1 MPDASPHLTS
11 GLALLHQA
19 QKHGDEIGAEL
30 DKAIR
35 RRAKEVIRLLDQA
48 AQHCGGPSASHSA
61 HIVEQKTRHATDL
74 RAEVWS
80 GVTHVIADVRAELAS
95 VRRGPWSRVRVV
107 GTLRF
112 NQLANRAEPN
122 TVYQHRGVR
131 WTTDHLARPVQ
142 VHGRVSRRSGLTK
155 RLGARLQKAIG
166 KEGRPTD
173 VGFHL
178 LAHSLGGPTNRL
190 NVVPG
195 NGRSIGDGKPNLN
208 QGEYKS
214 FELEIGQLLKN
225 GRIVRVRIQA
235 VYDHG
240 NTSTRPDS
248 FVYSY
253 QVDYGRTKH
262 RRFVNK

>member
-1 MPDASPHLTS
+1 MPDVSPHLTS
-11 GLALLHQA
+11 GLAQLRRA
-19 QKHGDEIGAEL
+19 RTEGDALGTEL
-30 DKAIR
+30 GELIR
-35 RRAKEVIRLLDQA
+35 RRATEITRLVDQA
-48 AQHCGGPSASHSA
+48 AQLSGGHRAVGPA
-61 HIVEQKTRHATDL
+61 HVIEQETRHVTDL
-74 RAEVWS
+74 CAEAWTE
-80 GVTHVIADVRAELAS
+80 VTHVIADACAELDS
-95 VRRGPWSRVRVV
+95 VKRGPWHRVRVV

-131 WTTDHLARPVQ
+131 WKTDHLARPVQ
-142 VHGRVSRRSGLTK
+142 VSGRVTRRSGLTK
-155 RLGARLQKAIG
+155 RLGSRLQNAIG

-214 FELEIGQLLKN
+214 FELEIAQLLKE
-225 GRIVRVRIQA
+225 GRKVRVRIQA
-235 VYDHG
+235 VYDHD
-240 NTSTRPDS
+240 NTSTRPDL

-253 QVDYGRTKH
+253 QVGDGRLKNRT
-262 RRFVNK
+262 FVNK

>member
-11 GLALLHQA
+11 GLALLQRA
-19 QKHGDEIGAEL
+19 REDGDALGREL
-30 DKAIR
+30 DELIR
-35 RRAKEVIRLLDQA
+35 RRAKEVTRLVDQA
-48 AQHCGGPSASHSA
+48 AQLSGGHRAAEPARVIEREA
-61 HIVEQKTRHATDL
+61 RHATDL
-74 RAEVWS
+74 CAEVLTE
-80 GVTHVIADVRAELAS
+80 VTHVIADACAELDS
-95 VRRGPWSRVRVV
+95 VKRGPWHRVRVV
-107 GTLRF
+107 GTLAF

-131 WTTDHLARPVQ
+131 WKTDHLARPVQ
-142 VHGRVSRRSGLTK
+142 VSGRVKRRSGLTK
-155 RLGARLQKAIG
+155 RLGSRLQNTIG

-214 FELEIGQLLKN
+214 FELEISQLLKE
-225 GRIVRVRIQA
+225 GRRVRVRIRA
-235 VYDHG
+235 VYDHD
-240 NTSTRPDS
+240 NTSTRPDF

-253 QVDYGRTKH
+253 QVGDGRFKH
-262 RRFVNK
+262 RTFVNK

>member
-11 GLALLHQA
+11 GMALLQRA
-19 QKHGDEIGAEL
+19 QKDGDAVCAEL
-30 DKAIR
+30 DEAIR
-35 RRAKEVIRLLDQA
+35 RRAKEIIRLVDQA
-48 AQHCGGPSASHSA
+48 AQLSGGPRTSESA
-61 HIVEQKTRHATDL
+61 HVVEQETRHVTDL
-74 RAEVWS
+74 RAEVWT
-80 GVTHVIADVRAELAS
+80 GVTRVIADVCAEVAS
-95 VRRGPWSRVRVV
+95 VKQAPWHRMRVV

-122 TVYQHRGVR
+122 TVYQHGGVR
-131 WTTDHLARPVQ
+131 WKTDHLARPVQ
-142 VHGRVSRRSGLTK
+142 VSGRARCRSGLTK
-155 RLGARLQKAIG
+155 RLGSRLQKAIG

-195 NGRSIGDGKPNLN
+195 NGRSIGDGQPNLN

-214 FELEIGQLLKN
+214 FELEIGQLLKD
-225 GRIVRVRIQA
+225 GRKVRVRILA
-235 VYDHG
+235 VYDHD
-240 NTSTRPDS
+240 NTSNRPDF

-253 QVDYGRTKH
+253 QVDDGRHKH
-262 RRFVNK
+262 RMFVNK